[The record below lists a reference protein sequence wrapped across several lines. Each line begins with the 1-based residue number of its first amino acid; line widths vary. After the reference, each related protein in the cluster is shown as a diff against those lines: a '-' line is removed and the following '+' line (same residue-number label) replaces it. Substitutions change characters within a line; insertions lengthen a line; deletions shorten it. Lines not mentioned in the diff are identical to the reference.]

1 MQSLWLI
8 FQLLFCL
15 AFGFAMAKRIPLSII
30 KICFKLL
37 PYFSYVL
44 LIAIAFEFSQLVD
57 ELQHPLQILSTSISI
72 AFLTSLGAFA
82 FCYLLFKWAGY
93 LPSSGRVSVD
103 LVLKSLLN
111 MSYAFWLSQA
121 DIVYIRA

>member
-1 MQSLWLI
+1 M
-8 FQLLFCL
+8 
-15 AFGFAMAKRIPLSII
+15 I

-44 LIAIAFEFSQLVD
+44 LIAISFEFSQLVD

-82 FCYLLFKWAGY
+82 ICYLLFAVQVGWF
-93 LPSSGRVSVD
+93 SSQFRQS
-103 LVLKSLLN
+103 
-111 MSYAFWLSQA
+111 
-121 DIVYIRA
+121 IP

>member
-15 AFGFAMAKRIPLSII
+15 ALGFAMAKQIPLSII

-103 LVLKSLLN
+103 LVLKLSL
-111 MSYAFWLSQA
+111 
-121 DIVYIRA
+121 IHI